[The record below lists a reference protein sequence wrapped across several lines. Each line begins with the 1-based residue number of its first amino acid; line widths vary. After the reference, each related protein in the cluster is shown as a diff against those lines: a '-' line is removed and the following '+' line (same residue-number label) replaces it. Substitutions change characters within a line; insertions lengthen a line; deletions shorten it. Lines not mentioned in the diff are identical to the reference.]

1 MTEPDVSDG
10 GLSQLGDRSALQRAH
25 DWVLLRGNR
34 VTLSALVLAILF
46 SVVYLF
52 VAVGLV
58 QFDQF
63 QPVYYVFGGLISG
76 NLTLVTVV
84 VSINQLLLSRTLRTP
99 GELESQIE
107 NTEGFKHRVEN
118 AAGRVAPVRPTAF
131 LDLLMENTRREAQR
145 LGGLTIGPG
154 NDDAWEEIDDLVA
167 SVTRHVDSVVE
178 LIENTDDSP
187 FRALSATLTTNY
199 AEQIYRARAI
209 REQRD
214 LTDETDAA
222 LDRLVDR
229 LEDVDVAR
237 QYFKTVY
244 LQDELSSLSRM
255 LLYVGV
261 PAEALCILVLLSLT
275 TTPSAIPPLARDVVL
290 PGIAVVG
297 LAPLA
302 VLFSY
307 ITRTA
312 TVTQRTS
319 AMIPFTTP
327 GQEE

>member
-1 MTEPDVSDG
+1 MTETDSDD
-10 GLSQLGDRSALQRAH
+10 GLSLLDERSTTERLR

-34 VTLSALVLAILF
+34 AALSAVVLLGLLLT
-46 SVVYLF
+46 VYFF
-52 VAVGLV
+52 VALEVVKFRRL
-58 QFDQF
+58 

-84 VSINQLLLSRTLRTP
+84 VSINQLLLSRALQTP

-107 NTEGFKHRVEN
+107 STGAFKRRVED

-131 LDLLMENTRREAQR
+131 LNLLMENTRRDAQR
-145 LGGLTIGPG
+145 LGGLAVGSG
-154 NDDAWEEIDDLVA
+154 NDDAWEEIDDLVT
-167 SVTRHVDSVVE
+167 SVTRHVDSVVD
-178 LIENTDDSP
+178 LTENADESP
-187 FRALSATLTTNY
+187 FQALSATLTTNY
-199 AEQIYRARAI
+199 AEQIHRARTI
-209 REQRD
+209 REQYD

-229 LEDVDVAR
+229 LEDVDIAR

-244 LQDELSSLSRM
+244 LQDELSSLSRT

-261 PAEALCILVLLSLT
+261 PAEALCILVLLWLT
-275 TTPSAIPPLARDVVL
+275 ALQSVIPQLVRELVFPVA
-290 PGIAVVG
+290 AVVG
-297 LAPLA
+297 LVPLV

-307 ITRTA
+307 ILRTA

-319 AMIPFTTP
+319 ATIPFTTP
-327 GQEE
+327 KQEA